1 MTQGSCIFKN
11 RVLPFNL
18 HRFKTCKVVAS
29 RRRSRHTA
37 PPLTKK
43 VFTLDIF
50 WERKKSI
57 FFPQWSATG
66 FINQIQGLAPAQ
78 ESLVNTKQTSCF
90 CVGFVLVI
98 LIICFISLLEGEKE
112 REREWSWM
120 RRGCELLGGVVV
132 EIIRSSI
139 LYEENLWI
147 KESILKW
154 QSYSGS
160 ICSDLSYFC
169 LVPVE
174 IWKNSSLQ
182 SFCTPSTLWINK
194 KGHGRW
200 GIKVVRKRN
209 QRSTPPPASSP
220 PLPLPPAHPSPASS
234 STPVCLA

>member
-1 MTQGSCIFKN
+1 MECHWVYQPNSRAGPCSGVIGQHKTDFMFLC
-11 RVLPFNL
+11 
-18 HRFKTCKVVAS
+18 RFCFGNFDYLFHFLV
-29 RRRSRHTA
+29 RGR
-37 PPLTKK
+37 
-43 VFTLDIF
+43 
-50 WERKKSI
+50 ER
-57 FFPQWSATG
+57 
-66 FINQIQGLAPAQ
+66 
-78 ESLVNTKQTSCF
+78 
-90 CVGFVLVI
+90 
-98 LIICFISLLEGEKE
+98 E

-182 SFCTPSTLWINK
+182 SFCTPSTPWINK

-220 PLPLPPAHPSPASS
+220 PLPRLQLHSRLPRIENLLV
-234 STPVCLA
+234 PVSLVSLQLHSHSCNFHLDDQVPPPPFV